1 MILIDKRCFKLLS
14 TWNFKPCALQAA
26 GPADPP
32 QPEFCKNK
40 YWYYK
45 FMCCRPSKC
54 LCWMKRSSVLF
65 SKAAA
70 FLLASHRLV
79 PQRRCDSPAC
89 WAGGRQ
95 NWQKQVQKSVL
106 LLLVSIPSLSGW
118 FVCILFRAKFTPE
131 GSTGLEGHLSLPKCF
146 GPIESM
152 VPENIFTMV
161 ETWVEQERTISS
173 VWSQRS
179 VIKTLLI
186 PLMNE
191 TIRVTYL
198 PSCCQFQGLST
209 FLTCTGQYHYMY
221 LEVG

>member
-1 MILIDKRCFKLLS
+1 MFVLDEKKLG
-14 TWNFKPCALQAA
+14 ALQQ
-26 GPADPP
+26 GRGLPAH
-32 QPEFCKNK
+32 QPSSSASTSL
-40 YWYYK
+40 WQSGL
-45 FMCCRPSKC
+45 PS
-54 LCWMKRSSVLF
+54 
-65 SKAAA
+65 
-70 FLLASHRLV
+70 
-79 PQRRCDSPAC
+79 
-89 WAGGRQ
+89 RQ

-106 LLLVSIPSLSGW
+106 LLLVSIPNLSGW
-118 FVCILFRAKFTPE
+118 FVCILFRAKLTPV

-146 GPIESM
+146 DPIESM
-152 VPENIFTMV
+152 VPENIFTMA
-161 ETWVEQERTISS
+161 ETWVEQEGTISS